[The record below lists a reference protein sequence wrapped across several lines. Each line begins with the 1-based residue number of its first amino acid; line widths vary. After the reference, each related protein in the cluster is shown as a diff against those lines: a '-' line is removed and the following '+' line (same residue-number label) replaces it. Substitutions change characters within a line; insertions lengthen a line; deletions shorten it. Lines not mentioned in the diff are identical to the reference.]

1 MDNSKL
7 KPTCLNITTEDEQDQ
22 PTNQQAIGIKPK
34 INSKQNKE
42 KNKSTKNP
50 CANEQKNLRPSR
62 IQTRNKKHTPII
74 QELRKIGH
82 HINPTRE

>member
-34 INSKQNKE
+34 INSKQTNKE
-42 KNKSTKNP
+42 
-50 CANEQKNLRPSR
+50 QK
-62 IQTRNKKHTPII
+62 H
-74 QELRKIGH
+74 QESMCK
-82 HINPTRE
+82 

>member
-1 MDNSKL
+1 MDQIKL
-7 KPTCLNITTEDEQDQ
+7 KPTCLNITTQDEQDQ
-22 PTNQQAIGIKPK
+22 QTNQQIIGIKPK

-50 CANEQKNLRPSR
+50 CANEQKNLGPSR

-74 QELRKIGH
+74 HTK
-82 HINPTRE
+82 NK

>member
-42 KNKSTKNP
+42 KNKSTQNHVQMNK
-50 CANEQKNLRPSR
+50 KKLGPST

>member
-7 KPTCLNITTEDEQDQ
+7 KPTCLNITPEDEQDQ

-42 KNKSTKNP
+42 KNKSTQNHVQM
-50 CANEQKNLRPSR
+50 NEK
-62 IQTRNKKHTPII
+62 T
-74 QELRKIGH
+74 
-82 HINPTRE
+82 